1 MPNTDIWSSIGDN
14 SNEHSVDAPEDSAL
28 LVSYYLQLFDVNQI
42 IICFYLYFLLSS
54 YHLFKPQN
62 LRRYRRG

>member
-28 LVSYYLQLFDVNQI
+28 LVSYYLQLFDVNQTYKTRYH
-42 IICFYLYFLLSS
+42 YLFLLSS
-54 YHLFKPQN
+54 YHV
-62 LRRYRRG
+62 